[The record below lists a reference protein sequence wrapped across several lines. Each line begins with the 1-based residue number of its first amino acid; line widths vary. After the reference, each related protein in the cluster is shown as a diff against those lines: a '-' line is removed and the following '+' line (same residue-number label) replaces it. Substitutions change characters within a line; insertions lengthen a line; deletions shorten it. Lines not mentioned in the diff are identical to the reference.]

1 MTGICEKGVPK
12 KLQETFILVQN
23 KGPVMTDL
31 ACRIEENNNN
41 NNNNNEGYNANDV
54 LLVILRYIIL
64 CNIKLS
70 DRHFQFSALLVSSI
84 HFCSIC
90 HCASFRNNET
100 SSL

>member
-1 MTGICEKGVPK
+1 MRERGAK
-12 KLQETFILVQN
+12 KMQETFILVQN

-31 ACRIEENNNN
+31 VCRIEEN

-70 DRHFQFSALLVSSI
+70 DRHFQFSALLV
-84 HFCSIC
+84 
-90 HCASFRNNET
+90 
-100 SSL
+100 

>member
-1 MTGICEKGVPK
+1 MTGICEKGAPK

-23 KGPVMTDL
+23 KDHVMTDL
-31 ACRIEENNNN
+31 ACRIGENNN

-54 LLVILRYIIL
+54 LLVLLRYIIL

-84 HFCSIC
+84 HFFSIC
-90 HCASFRNNET
+90 HCASFRNNGT

>member
-1 MTGICEKGVPK
+1 MTGICEKGVPN

-31 ACRIEENNNN
+31 ACRIEEY

-84 HFCSIC
+84 HFFSIC
-90 HCASFRNNET
+90 HCASFSNNGT
-100 SSL
+100 LSL